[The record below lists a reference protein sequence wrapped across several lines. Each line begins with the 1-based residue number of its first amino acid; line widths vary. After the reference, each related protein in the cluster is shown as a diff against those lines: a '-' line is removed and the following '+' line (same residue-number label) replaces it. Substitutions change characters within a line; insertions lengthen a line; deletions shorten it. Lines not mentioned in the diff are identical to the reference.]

1 MPLLQVQ
8 CTPDHWL
15 PSLVSLLYFIFG
27 LLLLLSGDVELNP
40 GPVTGIYTFNATFI
54 ITLIILPVGNPKD
67 VLRSHSDRLTRIIAN
82 NLQTVTNGLYAKDLI
97 PEQTKLEMSVLA
109 IDDYTKASNLV
120 NVIEGQL
127 DSSLNQDKYL
137 LDVCLVLIDQKH
149 QPLTD
154 LAVSMLKETGEC
166 SHYT

>member
-1 MPLLQVQ
+1 
-8 CTPDHWL
+8 
-15 PSLVSLLYFIFG
+15 
-27 LLLLLSGDVELNP
+27 
-40 GPVTGIYTFNATFI
+40 
-54 ITLIILPVGNPKD
+54 
-67 VLRSHSDRLTRIIAN
+67 
-82 NLQTVTNGLYAKDLI
+82 
-97 PEQTKLEMSVLA
+97 MSVLA

-154 LAVSMLKETGEC
+154 IAVSMLKETGEC
-166 SHYT
+166 SLYT